1 MSSFKDKTN
10 QYENEIKRNF
20 KTYNDNKKDRIQA
33 KKFNDLL
40 NISNKNQ
47 KNQFMYDSIKSLI
60 DLKKEENEENISP
73 EEYISFIDNQL
84 NDKNNDNLK
93 NIFNVFC
100 DSNTQKIS
108 WITFPLIAKELGN
121 EELSNN
127 LMNIIGQSKLYSKKI
142 NYEEFVD
149 IMNSESDEEK
159 DEIDIKSNNIDDN
172 NQKNNSKT
180 NSPDDEENLK
190 INDFIENYEE
200 KPTYKQRKIIAN
212 RNKKYEEEISSSS
225 KSINKVSD
233 DIIIEEKSEENKIS
247 NYENDNDNEKIVKR
261 YHRRY
266 RSKKIPNN
274 NENHNSENINANH
287 KVINKYRKKHSY
299 H

>member
-1 MSSFKDKTN
+1 MSSFKNKTE
-10 QYENEIKRNF
+10 QYENEIKTNF
-20 KTYNDNKKDRIQA
+20 KTYNDNKKDIIQA
-33 KKFNDLL
+33 KKFNDLIY
-40 NISNKNQ
+40 ISKNNK

-73 EEYISFIDNQL
+73 EEYISFIENQL
-84 NDKNNDNLK
+84 NTDKNNNNLK

-108 WITFPLIAKELGN
+108 WNTFPLIAKELGN
-121 EELSNN
+121 EELADN
-127 LMNIIGQSKLYSKKI
+127 LMNVIRQSKLYSKKI
-142 NYEEFVD
+142 NYEEFLD

-159 DEIDIKSNNIDDN
+159 EKIDIKSSNIDDKN
-172 NQKNNSKT
+172 NKNSKT
-180 NSPDDEENLK
+180 DSLNEEENFK
-190 INDFIENYEE
+190 INDYIENYEE

-212 RNKKYEEEISSSS
+212 RNKKYEDEISSSS
-225 KSINKVSD
+225 KSINKASD

-247 NYENDNDNEKIVKR
+247 NYENDNDNEKIIKR

-274 NENHNSENINANH
+274 NENHNSENINLNH
-287 KVINKYRKKHSY
+287 KAINKYRKKHSY

>member
-1 MSSFKDKTN
+1 MSSSKNKTE
-10 QYENEIKRNF
+10 QYENEIKTNF
-20 KTYNDNKKDRIQA
+20 KTYNDNKKDIIQA
-33 KKFNDLL
+33 KKFNDLIY
-40 NISNKNQ
+40 ISKNNK

-60 DLKKEENEENISP
+60 DLKQEEKEENISP
-73 EEYISFIDNQL
+73 EEYISFIENQL
-84 NDKNNDNLK
+84 NTDKNNNNLK

-108 WITFPLIAKELGN
+108 WNTFPLIAKELGN
-121 EELSNN
+121 EELADN
-127 LMNIIGQSKLYSKKI
+127 LMNVIRQSKLYSKKI
-142 NYEEFVD
+142 NYEEFLD

-159 DEIDIKSNNIDDN
+159 EEIDIKSNNIDD
-172 NQKNNSKT
+172 KNNKNIKT
-180 NSPDDEENLK
+180 DNINDEENFK
-190 INDFIENYEE
+190 INDYIENYEE

-212 RNKKYEEEISSSS
+212 RNKKYEDEISSSS

-247 NYENDNDNEKIVKR
+247 NYENDNDNEKIIKR

-274 NENHNSENINANH
+274 NENHNSENINLNH
-287 KVINKYRKKHSY
+287 KAINKYRKKHSY

>member
-1 MSSFKDKTN
+1 MSSSKNKTE
-10 QYENEIKRNF
+10 QYENEIKTNF
-20 KTYNDNKKDRIQA
+20 KTYNDNKKDIIQA
-33 KKFNDLL
+33 KKFNDLIY
-40 NISNKNQ
+40 ISKNNK

-73 EEYISFIDNQL
+73 EEYISFIENQL
-84 NDKNNDNLK
+84 NTDKNNNNLK

-108 WITFPLIAKELGN
+108 WNTFPLIAKELGN
-121 EELSNN
+121 EELADN
-127 LMNIIGQSKLYSKKI
+127 LMNVIRQSKLYSKKI
-142 NYEEFVD
+142 NYEEFLD

-159 DEIDIKSNNIDDN
+159 EEIDIKSNNIDDKN
-172 NQKNNSKT
+172 NKNSKT
-180 NSPDDEENLK
+180 DSLNEEENFK
-190 INDFIENYEE
+190 INDYIENYEE

-212 RNKKYEEEISSSS
+212 RNKKYEDEISSSS
-225 KSINKVSD
+225 KSINKASD

-247 NYENDNDNEKIVKR
+247 NYENDNDNEKIIKR

-274 NENHNSENINANH
+274 NENHNSENINLNH

>member
-1 MSSFKDKTN
+1 MSSSKNKTE
-10 QYENEIKRNF
+10 QYENEIKTNF
-20 KTYNDNKKDRIQA
+20 KTYNDNKKDIIQA
-33 KKFNDLL
+33 KKFNDLIY
-40 NISNKNQ
+40 ISKNNK

-60 DLKKEENEENISP
+60 DLKQEEKEENISP
-73 EEYISFIDNQL
+73 EEYISFIENQL
-84 NDKNNDNLK
+84 NTDKNNNNLK

-108 WITFPLIAKELGN
+108 WNTFPLIAKELGN
-121 EELSNN
+121 EELADN
-127 LMNIIGQSKLYSKKI
+127 LMNVIRQSKLYSKKI
-142 NYEEFVD
+142 NYEEFLD

-159 DEIDIKSNNIDDN
+159 EKIDIKSNNIDDKN
-172 NQKNNSKT
+172 NKNSKT
-180 NSPDDEENLK
+180 DSLNEEENFK
-190 INDFIENYEE
+190 INDYIENYEE

-212 RNKKYEEEISSSS
+212 RNKKYEDEISSSS
-225 KSINKVSD
+225 KSINKASD

-247 NYENDNDNEKIVKR
+247 NYENDNDNEKIIKR

-274 NENHNSENINANH
+274 NENHNSENINLNH
-287 KVINKYRKKHSY
+287 KAINKYRKKHSY

>member
-1 MSSFKDKTN
+1 MSSSKNKTE
-10 QYENEIKRNF
+10 QYENEIKTNF
-20 KTYNDNKKDRIQA
+20 KTYNDNKKDIIQA
-33 KKFNDLL
+33 KKFNDLIY
-40 NISNKNQ
+40 ISKNNK

-60 DLKKEENEENISP
+60 DLKQEEKEENISP
-73 EEYISFIDNQL
+73 EEYISFIENQL
-84 NDKNNDNLK
+84 NTDKNNNNLK

-108 WITFPLIAKELGN
+108 WNTFPLIAKELGN
-121 EELSNN
+121 EELADN
-127 LMNIIGQSKLYSKKI
+127 LMNVIRQSKLYSKKI
-142 NYEEFVD
+142 NYEEFLD

-159 DEIDIKSNNIDDN
+159 EKIDIKSNNIDDKN
-172 NQKNNSKT
+172 NKNSKT
-180 NSPDDEENLK
+180 NSLNDEENFK
-190 INDFIENYEE
+190 INDYIENYEE

-212 RNKKYEEEISSSS
+212 RNKKYEDEISSSS
-225 KSINKVSD
+225 KSINKASD

-247 NYENDNDNEKIVKR
+247 NYENDNDNEKIIKR

-274 NENHNSENINANH
+274 NENHNSENINLNH

>member
-1 MSSFKDKTN
+1 MSSFKNKTE
-10 QYENEIKRNF
+10 QYENEIKTNF
-20 KTYNDNKKDRIQA
+20 KTYNDNKKDIIQA
-33 KKFNDLL
+33 KKFNDLIY
-40 NISNKNQ
+40 ISKNNK

-60 DLKKEENEENISP
+60 DLKQEEKEENISP
-73 EEYISFIDNQL
+73 EEYISFIENQL
-84 NDKNNDNLK
+84 NTDKNNNNLK

-108 WITFPLIAKELGN
+108 WNTFPLIAKELGN
-121 EELSNN
+121 EELADN
-127 LMNIIGQSKLYSKKI
+127 LMNVIRQSKLYSKKI
-142 NYEEFVD
+142 NYEEFLD

-159 DEIDIKSNNIDDN
+159 EKIDIKSNNIDDKN
-172 NQKNNSKT
+172 NKNSKT
-180 NSPDDEENLK
+180 DSLNEEENFK
-190 INDFIENYEE
+190 INDYIENYEE

-212 RNKKYEEEISSSS
+212 RNKKYEDEISSSS
-225 KSINKVSD
+225 KSINKASD

-247 NYENDNDNEKIVKR
+247 NYENDNDNEKIIKR

-274 NENHNSENINANH
+274 NENHNSENINLNH

>member
-1 MSSFKDKTN
+1 MSSSKNKTE
-10 QYENEIKRNF
+10 QYENEIKTNF
-20 KTYNDNKKDRIQA
+20 KIYNDNKKDIIQA
-33 KKFNDLL
+33 KKFNDLIY
-40 NISNKNQ
+40 ISKNNK

-73 EEYISFIDNQL
+73 EEYISFIENQL
-84 NDKNNDNLK
+84 NTDKNNNNLK

-108 WITFPLIAKELGN
+108 WNTFPLIAKELGN
-121 EELSNN
+121 EELADN
-127 LMNIIGQSKLYSKKI
+127 LMNVIRQSKLYSKKI
-142 NYEEFVD
+142 NYEEFLD

-159 DEIDIKSNNIDDN
+159 EKIDIKSSNIDDKN
-172 NQKNNSKT
+172 NKNSKT
-180 NSPDDEENLK
+180 DSLNEEENFK
-190 INDFIENYEE
+190 INDYIENYEE

-212 RNKKYEEEISSSS
+212 RNKKYEDEISSSS
-225 KSINKVSD
+225 KSINKASD

-247 NYENDNDNEKIVKR
+247 NYENDNDNEKIIKR

-274 NENHNSENINANH
+274 NENHNSENINLNH
-287 KVINKYRKKHSY
+287 KAINKYRKKHSY

>member
-1 MSSFKDKTN
+1 MSSSKKKTE
-10 QYENEIKRNF
+10 QYENEIKTNF
-20 KTYNDNKKDRIQA
+20 KTYNDNKKDIIQA
-33 KKFNDLL
+33 KKFNDLIY
-40 NISNKNQ
+40 ISKNNK

-73 EEYISFIDNQL
+73 EEYISFIENQL
-84 NDKNNDNLK
+84 NTDKNNNNLK

-100 DSNTQKIS
+100 DSKTQKIS
-108 WITFPLIAKELGN
+108 WNTFPLIAKELGN
-121 EELSNN
+121 EELADN
-127 LMNIIGQSKLYSKKI
+127 LMNVIRQSKLYSKKI
-142 NYEEFVD
+142 NYEEFLD

-159 DEIDIKSNNIDDN
+159 EKIDIKSSNIDDKN
-172 NQKNNSKT
+172 NKNSKT
-180 NSPDDEENLK
+180 DSLNEEENFK
-190 INDFIENYEE
+190 INDYIENYEE

-212 RNKKYEEEISSSS
+212 RNKKYEDEISSSS
-225 KSINKVSD
+225 KSINKASD

-247 NYENDNDNEKIVKR
+247 NYENDNDNEKIIKR

-274 NENHNSENINANH
+274 NENHNSENINLNH
-287 KVINKYRKKHSY
+287 KAINKYRKKHSY

>member
-1 MSSFKDKTN
+1 MSSSKNKTE
-10 QYENEIKRNF
+10 QYENEIKTNF
-20 KTYNDNKKDRIQA
+20 KTYNDNKKDIIQA
-33 KKFNDLL
+33 KKFNDLIY
-40 NISNKNQ
+40 ISKNNK

-60 DLKKEENEENISP
+60 DLKQEEKEENISP
-73 EEYISFIDNQL
+73 EEYISFIENQL
-84 NDKNNDNLK
+84 NTDKNNNNLK

-108 WITFPLIAKELGN
+108 WNTFPLIAKELGN
-121 EELSNN
+121 EELADN
-127 LMNIIGQSKLYSKKI
+127 LMNVIRQSKLYSKKI
-142 NYEEFVD
+142 NYEEFLD

-159 DEIDIKSNNIDDN
+159 EKIDIKSNNIDDKN
-172 NQKNNSKT
+172 NKNSKT
-180 NSPDDEENLK
+180 DSLNEEENFK
-190 INDFIENYEE
+190 INDYIENYEE

-212 RNKKYEEEISSSS
+212 RNKKYEDDISSSS
-225 KSINKVSD
+225 KSINKASD

-247 NYENDNDNEKIVKR
+247 NYENDNDNEKIIKR

-274 NENHNSENINANH
+274 NENHNSENINLNH

>member
-20 KTYNDNKKDRIQA
+20 KTYNDNKKDIIQA

-73 EEYISFIDNQL
+73 EEYISFIENQL

-149 IMNSESDEEK
+149 IMNSESDDEK
-159 DEIDIKSNNIDDN
+159 EEIDIKSNNIDDN

-225 KSINKVSD
+225 KSINKASD

>member
-1 MSSFKDKTN
+1 MSSSKNKTE
-10 QYENEIKRNF
+10 QYENEIKTNF
-20 KTYNDNKKDRIQA
+20 KTYNDNKKDIIQA
-33 KKFNDLL
+33 KKFNDLIY
-40 NISNKNQ
+40 ISKNNK

-60 DLKKEENEENISP
+60 DLKQEEKEENISP
-73 EEYISFIDNQL
+73 EEYISFIENQL
-84 NDKNNDNLK
+84 NTDKNNNNLK

-108 WITFPLIAKELGN
+108 WNTFPLIAKELGN
-121 EELSNN
+121 EELADN
-127 LMNIIGQSKLYSKKI
+127 LMNVIRQSKLYSKKI
-142 NYEEFVD
+142 NYEEFLD

-159 DEIDIKSNNIDDN
+159 EKIDIKSSNIDDKN
-172 NQKNNSKT
+172 NKNSKT
-180 NSPDDEENLK
+180 DSLNEEENFK
-190 INDFIENYEE
+190 INDYIENYEE

-225 KSINKVSD
+225 KSINKASD

-247 NYENDNDNEKIVKR
+247 NYENDNDNEKIIKR

-274 NENHNSENINANH
+274 NENHNSENINLNH
-287 KVINKYRKKHSY
+287 KAINKYRKKHSY

>member
-1 MSSFKDKTN
+1 MSSSKNKTE
-10 QYENEIKRNF
+10 QYENEIKTNF
-20 KTYNDNKKDRIQA
+20 KIYNDNKKDIIQA
-33 KKFNDLL
+33 KKFNDLIY
-40 NISNKNQ
+40 ISKNNK

-60 DLKKEENEENISP
+60 DLKQEEKEENISP
-73 EEYISFIDNQL
+73 EEYISFIENQL
-84 NDKNNDNLK
+84 NTDKNNNNLK

-108 WITFPLIAKELGN
+108 WNTFPLIAKELGN
-121 EELSNN
+121 EELADN
-127 LMNIIGQSKLYSKKI
+127 LMNVIRQSKLYSKKI
-142 NYEEFVD
+142 NYEEFLD

-159 DEIDIKSNNIDDN
+159 EEIDIKSNNIDD
-172 NQKNNSKT
+172 KNNKNIKT
-180 NSPDDEENLK
+180 DNINDEENFN
-190 INDFIENYEE
+190 INDYIENYEE

-212 RNKKYEEEISSSS
+212 RNKKYEDEISSSS
-225 KSINKVSD
+225 KSINKASD

-247 NYENDNDNEKIVKR
+247 NYENDNDNEKIIKR

-274 NENHNSENINANH
+274 NENHNSENINLNH
-287 KVINKYRKKHSY
+287 KAINKYRKKHSY

>member
-1 MSSFKDKTN
+1 MSSSKKKTE
-10 QYENEIKRNF
+10 QYENEIKTNF
-20 KTYNDNKKDRIQA
+20 KTYNDNKKDIIQA
-33 KKFNDLL
+33 KKFNDLIY
-40 NISNKNQ
+40 ISKNNK

-60 DLKKEENEENISP
+60 DLKQEEKEENISP
-73 EEYISFIDNQL
+73 EEYISFIENQL
-84 NDKNNDNLK
+84 NTDKNNNNLK

-108 WITFPLIAKELGN
+108 WNTFPLIAKELGN
-121 EELSNN
+121 EELADN
-127 LMNIIGQSKLYSKKI
+127 LMNVIRQSKLYSKKI
-142 NYEEFVD
+142 NYEEFLD

-159 DEIDIKSNNIDDN
+159 EEIDIKSNNIDDKN
-172 NQKNNSKT
+172 NKNSKT
-180 NSPDDEENLK
+180 DSLNEEENFK
-190 INDFIENYEE
+190 INDYIENYEE

-225 KSINKVSD
+225 KSINKASD

-247 NYENDNDNEKIVKR
+247 NYENDNDNEKIIKR

-274 NENHNSENINANH
+274 NENHNSENINLNH

>member
-1 MSSFKDKTN
+1 MSSSKNKTE
-10 QYENEIKRNF
+10 QYENEIKTNF
-20 KTYNDNKKDRIQA
+20 KTYNDNKKDIIQA
-33 KKFNDLL
+33 KKFNDLIY
-40 NISNKNQ
+40 ISKNNK

-60 DLKKEENEENISP
+60 DLKQEEKEENISP
-73 EEYISFIDNQL
+73 EEYISFIENQL
-84 NDKNNDNLK
+84 NTDKNNNNLK

-108 WITFPLIAKELGN
+108 WNTFPLIAKELGN
-121 EELSNN
+121 EELADN
-127 LMNIIGQSKLYSKKI
+127 LMNVIRQSKLYSKKI
-142 NYEEFVD
+142 NYEEFLD

-159 DEIDIKSNNIDDN
+159 EEIDIKSNNIDDKN
-172 NQKNNSKT
+172 NKNSKT
-180 NSPDDEENLK
+180 DNINEEENFK
-190 INDFIENYEE
+190 INDYIENYEE

-212 RNKKYEEEISSSS
+212 RNKKYEDEISSSS
-225 KSINKVSD
+225 KSINKASD

-247 NYENDNDNEKIVKR
+247 NYENDNDNEKIIKR

-274 NENHNSENINANH
+274 NENHNSENINLNH
-287 KVINKYRKKHSY
+287 KGINKYRKKHSY

>member
-1 MSSFKDKTN
+1 MSSSKNKTE
-10 QYENEIKRNF
+10 QYENEIKTNF
-20 KTYNDNKKDRIQA
+20 KTYNDNKKDIIQA
-33 KKFNDLL
+33 KKFNDLIY
-40 NISNKNQ
+40 ISKNNK

-73 EEYISFIDNQL
+73 EEYISFIENQL
-84 NDKNNDNLK
+84 NTDKNNNNLK

-108 WITFPLIAKELGN
+108 WNTFPLIAKELGN
-121 EELSNN
+121 EELADN
-127 LMNIIGQSKLYSKKI
+127 LMNVIRQSKLYSKKI
-142 NYEEFVD
+142 NYEEFLD

-159 DEIDIKSNNIDDN
+159 EKIDIKSSNIDDKN
-172 NQKNNSKT
+172 NKNSKT
-180 NSPDDEENLK
+180 DSLNEEENFK
-190 INDFIENYEE
+190 INDYIENYEE

-212 RNKKYEEEISSSS
+212 RNKKYEDDISSSS
-225 KSINKVSD
+225 KSINKASD

-247 NYENDNDNEKIVKR
+247 NYENDNDNEKIIKR

-274 NENHNSENINANH
+274 NENHNSENINLNH
-287 KVINKYRKKHSY
+287 KAINKYRKKHSY

>member
-1 MSSFKDKTN
+1 MSSSKNKTE
-10 QYENEIKRNF
+10 QYENEIKTNF
-20 KTYNDNKKDRIQA
+20 KTYNDNKKDIIQA
-33 KKFNDLL
+33 KKFNDLIY
-40 NISNKNQ
+40 ISKNNK

-60 DLKKEENEENISP
+60 DLKQEEKEENISP
-73 EEYISFIDNQL
+73 EEYISFLENQL
-84 NDKNNDNLK
+84 NTDKNNNNLK

-108 WITFPLIAKELGN
+108 WNTFPLIAKELGN
-121 EELSNN
+121 EELADN
-127 LMNIIGQSKLYSKKI
+127 LMNVIRQSKLYSKKI
-142 NYEEFVD
+142 NYEEFLD

-159 DEIDIKSNNIDDN
+159 EKIDIKSSNIDDKN
-172 NQKNNSKT
+172 NKNSKT
-180 NSPDDEENLK
+180 DSLNEEENFK
-190 INDFIENYEE
+190 INDYIENYEE

-212 RNKKYEEEISSSS
+212 RNKKYEDEISSSS
-225 KSINKVSD
+225 KSINKASD

-247 NYENDNDNEKIVKR
+247 NYENDNDNEKIIKR

-274 NENHNSENINANH
+274 NENHNSENINLNH
-287 KVINKYRKKHSY
+287 KAINKYRKKHSY

>member
-1 MSSFKDKTN
+1 MSSSKNKTE
-10 QYENEIKRNF
+10 QYENEIKTNF
-20 KTYNDNKKDRIQA
+20 KTYNDNKKDIIQA

-60 DLKKEENEENISP
+60 DLKQEEKEENISP
-73 EEYISFIDNQL
+73 EEYISFIENQL
-84 NDKNNDNLK
+84 NTDKNNNNLK

-108 WITFPLIAKELGN
+108 WNTFPLIAKELGN
-121 EELSNN
+121 EELADN
-127 LMNIIGQSKLYSKKI
+127 LMNVIRQSKLYSKKI
-142 NYEEFVD
+142 NYEEFLD

-159 DEIDIKSNNIDDN
+159 EEIDIKSNNIDDKN
-172 NQKNNSKT
+172 NKNSKT
-180 NSPDDEENLK
+180 DSLNEEENFK
-190 INDFIENYEE
+190 INDYIENYEE

-212 RNKKYEEEISSSS
+212 RNKKYEDEISSSS
-225 KSINKVSD
+225 KSINKASD

-247 NYENDNDNEKIVKR
+247 NYENDNDNEKIIKR

-274 NENHNSENINANH
+274 NENHNSENINLNH
-287 KVINKYRKKHSY
+287 KAINKYRKKHSY

>member
-1 MSSFKDKTN
+1 MSSSKNKTE
-10 QYENEIKRNF
+10 QYENEIKTNF
-20 KTYNDNKKDRIQA
+20 KTYNDNKKDIIQA
-33 KKFNDLL
+33 KKFNDLIY
-40 NISNKNQ
+40 ISKNNK

-60 DLKKEENEENISP
+60 DLKQEEKEENISP
-73 EEYISFIDNQL
+73 EEYISFIENQL
-84 NDKNNDNLK
+84 NTDKNNNNLK

-108 WITFPLIAKELGN
+108 WNTFPLIAKELGN
-121 EELSNN
+121 EELADN
-127 LMNIIGQSKLYSKKI
+127 LMNVIRQSKLYSKKI
-142 NYEEFVD
+142 NFEEFLD

-159 DEIDIKSNNIDDN
+159 EEIDIKSNNIDD
-172 NQKNNSKT
+172 KNNKNIKT
-180 NSPDDEENLK
+180 DNINDEENFK
-190 INDFIENYEE
+190 INDYIENYEE

-212 RNKKYEEEISSSS
+212 RNKKYEDEISSSS
-225 KSINKVSD
+225 KSINKASD

-247 NYENDNDNEKIVKR
+247 NYENDNDNEKIIKR

-274 NENHNSENINANH
+274 NENHNSENINLNH
-287 KVINKYRKKHSY
+287 KAINKYRKKHSY

>member
-1 MSSFKDKTN
+1 MSSSKKKTE
-10 QYENEIKRNF
+10 QYENEIKTNF
-20 KTYNDNKKDRIQA
+20 KTYNDNKKDIIQA
-33 KKFNDLL
+33 KKFNDLIY
-40 NISNKNQ
+40 ISKNNK

-73 EEYISFIDNQL
+73 EEYISFIENQL
-84 NDKNNDNLK
+84 NTDKNNNNLK

-108 WITFPLIAKELGN
+108 WNTFPLIAKELGN
-121 EELSNN
+121 EELADN
-127 LMNIIGQSKLYSKKI
+127 LMNVIRQSKLYSKKI
-142 NYEEFVD
+142 NYEEFLD

-159 DEIDIKSNNIDDN
+159 EEIDIKSNNIDDKN
-172 NQKNNSKT
+172 NKNSKT
-180 NSPDDEENLK
+180 NSLNDEENFK
-190 INDFIENYEE
+190 INDYIENYEE

-212 RNKKYEEEISSSS
+212 RNKKYEDEISSSS
-225 KSINKVSD
+225 KSINKASD

-247 NYENDNDNEKIVKR
+247 NYENDNDNEKIIKR

-274 NENHNSENINANH
+274 NENHNSENINLNH
-287 KVINKYRKKHSY
+287 KAINKYRKKHSY

>member
-1 MSSFKDKTN
+1 MSSSKNKTE
-10 QYENEIKRNF
+10 QYENEIKTNF
-20 KTYNDNKKDRIQA
+20 KTYNDNKKDIIQA
-33 KKFNDLL
+33 KKFNDLIY
-40 NISNKNQ
+40 ISKNNK

-60 DLKKEENEENISP
+60 DLKQEEKEENISP
-73 EEYISFIDNQL
+73 EEYISFIENQL
-84 NDKNNDNLK
+84 NTDKNNNNLK

-108 WITFPLIAKELGN
+108 WNTFPLIAKELGN
-121 EELSNN
+121 EELADN
-127 LMNIIGQSKLYSKKI
+127 LMNVIRQSKLYSKKI
-142 NYEEFVD
+142 NYEEFLD

-159 DEIDIKSNNIDDN
+159 EEIDIKSNNIDD
-172 NQKNNSKT
+172 KNNKNIKT
-180 NSPDDEENLK
+180 DNINDEENFK
-190 INDFIENYEE
+190 INDYIENYEE

-212 RNKKYEEEISSSS
+212 RNKKYEDEISSSS
-225 KSINKVSD
+225 KSINKASD

-247 NYENDNDNEKIVKR
+247 NYENDNDNEKIIKR

-274 NENHNSENINANH
+274 NENHNNENINLNNED
-287 KVINKYRKKHSY
+287 INKYRKKHSY

>member
-1 MSSFKDKTN
+1 MSSSRNKTE
-10 QYENEIKRNF
+10 QYENEIKTNF
-20 KTYNDNKKDRIQA
+20 KTYNDNKKDIIQA
-33 KKFNDLL
+33 KKFNDLIY
-40 NISNKNQ
+40 ISKNNK

-60 DLKKEENEENISP
+60 DLKQEEKEENISP
-73 EEYISFIDNQL
+73 EEYISFIENQL
-84 NDKNNDNLK
+84 NTDKNNNNLK

-108 WITFPLIAKELGN
+108 WNTFPLIAKELGN
-121 EELSNN
+121 EELADN
-127 LMNIIGQSKLYSKKI
+127 LMNVIRQSKLYSKKI
-142 NYEEFVD
+142 NYEEFLD

-159 DEIDIKSNNIDDN
+159 EEIDIKSNNIDDKN
-172 NQKNNSKT
+172 NKNSKT
-180 NSPDDEENLK
+180 NSLNDEENFK
-190 INDFIENYEE
+190 INDYIENYEE

-212 RNKKYEEEISSSS
+212 RNKKYEDEISSSS
-225 KSINKVSD
+225 KSINKASD

-247 NYENDNDNEKIVKR
+247 NYENDNDNEKIIKR

-274 NENHNSENINANH
+274 NENHNSENINLNH
-287 KVINKYRKKHSY
+287 KAINKYRKKHSY

>member
-1 MSSFKDKTN
+1 MSSSKNKTE
-10 QYENEIKRNF
+10 QYENEIKTNF
-20 KTYNDNKKDRIQA
+20 KTYNDNKKDIIQA
-33 KKFNDLL
+33 KKFNDLIY
-40 NISNKNQ
+40 ISKNNK

-60 DLKKEENEENISP
+60 DLKQEEKEENISP
-73 EEYISFIDNQL
+73 EEYISFMENQL
-84 NDKNNDNLK
+84 NTDKNNNNLK

-108 WITFPLIAKELGN
+108 WNTFPLIAKELGN
-121 EELSNN
+121 EELADN
-127 LMNIIGQSKLYSKKI
+127 LMNVIRQSKLYSKKI
-142 NYEEFVD
+142 NYEEFLD

-159 DEIDIKSNNIDDN
+159 EEIDIKSNNIDDKN
-172 NQKNNSKT
+172 NKNSKT
-180 NSPDDEENLK
+180 DNINEEENFK
-190 INDFIENYEE
+190 INDYIENYEE

-212 RNKKYEEEISSSS
+212 RNKKYEDEISSSS
-225 KSINKVSD
+225 KSINKASD

-247 NYENDNDNEKIVKR
+247 NYENDNDNEKIIKR

-274 NENHNSENINANH
+274 NENHNSENINLNH
-287 KVINKYRKKHSY
+287 KAINKYRKKHSY

>member
-1 MSSFKDKTN
+1 MSSSKKKTE
-10 QYENEIKRNF
+10 QYENEIKTNF
-20 KTYNDNKKDRIQA
+20 KIYNDNKKDIIQA
-33 KKFNDLL
+33 KKFNDLIY
-40 NISNKNQ
+40 ISKNNK

-60 DLKKEENEENISP
+60 DLKQEEKEENISP
-73 EEYISFIDNQL
+73 EEYISFIENQL
-84 NDKNNDNLK
+84 NTDKNNNNLK

-108 WITFPLIAKELGN
+108 WNTFPLIAKELGN
-121 EELSNN
+121 EELADN
-127 LMNIIGQSKLYSKKI
+127 LMNVIRQSKLYSKKI
-142 NYEEFVD
+142 NYEEFLD

-159 DEIDIKSNNIDDN
+159 EKIDIKSSNIDDKN
-172 NQKNNSKT
+172 NKNSKT
-180 NSPDDEENLK
+180 DSLNEEENFK
-190 INDFIENYEE
+190 INDYIENYEE

-212 RNKKYEEEISSSS
+212 RNKKYEDEISSSS
-225 KSINKVSD
+225 KSINKASD

-247 NYENDNDNEKIVKR
+247 NYENDNDNEKIIKR

-274 NENHNSENINANH
+274 NENHNSENINLNH

>member
-1 MSSFKDKTN
+1 MSSSKNKTE
-10 QYENEIKRNF
+10 QYENEIKTNF
-20 KTYNDNKKDRIQA
+20 KTYNDNKKDIIQA
-33 KKFNDLL
+33 KKFNDLIY
-40 NISNKNQ
+40 ISKNNK

-73 EEYISFIDNQL
+73 EEYISFIENQL
-84 NDKNNDNLK
+84 NTDKNNNNLK

-108 WITFPLIAKELGN
+108 RNTFPLIAKELGN
-121 EELSNN
+121 EELADN
-127 LMNIIGQSKLYSKKI
+127 LMNVIRQSKLYSKKI
-142 NYEEFVD
+142 NYEEFLD

-159 DEIDIKSNNIDDN
+159 EKIDIKSSNIDDKN
-172 NQKNNSKT
+172 NKNSKT
-180 NSPDDEENLK
+180 DSLNEEENFK
-190 INDFIENYEE
+190 INDYIENYEE

-225 KSINKVSD
+225 KSINKASD

-247 NYENDNDNEKIVKR
+247 NNENDNEKTVKR

-266 RSKKIPNN
+266 RSKKIPNYKNENNN
-274 NENHNSENINANH
+274 NENIITNH
-287 KVINKYRKKHSY
+287 KSFNKYRKKNSY

>member
-1 MSSFKDKTN
+1 MSSSKNKTE
-10 QYENEIKRNF
+10 QYENEIKTNF
-20 KTYNDNKKDRIQA
+20 KTYNDNKKDIIQA
-33 KKFNDLL
+33 KKFNDLIY
-40 NISNKNQ
+40 ISKNNK

-60 DLKKEENEENISP
+60 DLKQEEKEENISP
-73 EEYISFIDNQL
+73 EEYISFIENQL
-84 NDKNNDNLK
+84 NTDKNNNNLK

-108 WITFPLIAKELGN
+108 WNTFPLIAKELGN
-121 EELSNN
+121 EELADN
-127 LMNIIGQSKLYSKKI
+127 LMNVIRQSKLYSKKI
-142 NYEEFVD
+142 NYEEFLD

-159 DEIDIKSNNIDDN
+159 EEIDIKSNNIDDKN
-172 NQKNNSKT
+172 NKNSKT
-180 NSPDDEENLK
+180 NSLNDEENFK
-190 INDFIENYEE
+190 INDYIENYEE

-212 RNKKYEEEISSSS
+212 RNKKYEDEISSSS
-225 KSINKVSD
+225 KSINKASD

-247 NYENDNDNEKIVKR
+247 NYENDNDNEKIIKR

-274 NENHNSENINANH
+274 NENHNSENINLNH
-287 KVINKYRKKHSY
+287 KAINKYRKKHSY

>member
-33 KKFNDLL
+33 KQFNDLL

-60 DLKKEENEENISP
+60 DLKKEKNEENISP

-142 NYEEFVD
+142 NYEEFLD

-159 DEIDIKSNNIDDN
+159 DEIDNKSNNIDDN

-225 KSINKVSD
+225 KSINKASD
-233 DIIIEEKSEENKIS
+233 DVIIEEKSEENKIS
-247 NYENDNDNEKIVKR
+247 NYENDNENEKIVKR

>member
-1 MSSFKDKTN
+1 MSSSKNKTE
-10 QYENEIKRNF
+10 QYENEIKTNF
-20 KTYNDNKKDRIQA
+20 KTYNDNKKDIIQA
-33 KKFNDLL
+33 KKFNDLIY
-40 NISNKNQ
+40 ISKNNK

-60 DLKKEENEENISP
+60 DLKQEEKEENISP
-73 EEYISFIDNQL
+73 EEYISFIENQL
-84 NDKNNDNLK
+84 NTDKNNNNLK

-108 WITFPLIAKELGN
+108 WNTFPLIAKELGN
-121 EELSNN
+121 EELADN
-127 LMNIIGQSKLYSKKI
+127 LMNVIRQSKLYSKKI
-142 NYEEFVD
+142 NYEEFLD

-159 DEIDIKSNNIDDN
+159 EKIDIKSNNIDDKN
-172 NQKNNSKT
+172 NKNSKT
-180 NSPDDEENLK
+180 DSLNEEENFK
-190 INDFIENYEE
+190 INDYIENYEE

-212 RNKKYEEEISSSS
+212 RNKKYEDEISSSS

-247 NYENDNDNEKIVKR
+247 NYENDNDNEKIIKR

-274 NENHNSENINANH
+274 NENHNSENINLNH
-287 KVINKYRKKHSY
+287 KAINKYRKKHSY